1 MKVRLRHVVVIV
13 PGILGSVLCDERG
26 TRVWGGLPEGVRRLL
41 QPGAL
46 DIDVPLEPVTL
57 MPTIRLIG
65 KNAGTGIRQ
74 SGQTPPERLLEREG
88 RHDRAGR
95 RWWLVRKY
103 PAFFSVRLPR
113 GGSRL
118 PPNTWP
124 GRYGTVSARRS
135 TTGGA

>member
-65 KNAGTGIRQ
+65 KTLAPGYDNLVKRLQNAFSNAKVATIVPGGGGGS
-74 SGQTPPERLLEREG
+74 SGNILLFPY
-88 RHDRAGR
+88 DFRA
-95 RWWLVRKY
+95 
-103 PAFFSVRLPR
+103 
-113 GGSRL
+113 GSRL